1 MAGLSY
7 YGYIPLHECY
17 NSSYLYSPK
26 IFSIIFSIRLAVSP
40 YGLGEPFNS
49 KVFNIIS
56 SVSFRF
62 VSLIDYHKHIYVSIA
77 FPLNNCIFNS
87 AVDVF
92 LTLLLYCSSESFLY
106 TLNRSRDWH
115 KKIPQVNLD
124 YYWLASW

>member
-92 LTLLLYCSSESFLY
+92 LTLLLYCSSE
-106 TLNRSRDWH
+106 R
-115 KKIPQVNLD
+115 
-124 YYWLASW
+124 